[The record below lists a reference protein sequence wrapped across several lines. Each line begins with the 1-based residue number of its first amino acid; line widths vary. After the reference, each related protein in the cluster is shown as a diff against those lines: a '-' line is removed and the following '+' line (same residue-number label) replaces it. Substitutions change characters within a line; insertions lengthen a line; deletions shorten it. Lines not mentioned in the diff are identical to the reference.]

1 MGSLWDTVNGLFGNV
16 NTIVGEGA
24 ETVKTAAGTAQD
36 VLNNAQD
43 VSSAFDNVTLTE
55 SERNKQA
62 TTWSNLPSST
72 KTLVLVGGG
81 AALLLVVA
89 LALRT
94 SHMGGLFP
102 NITPSSSAAASTSQ
116 HQDTSK
122 IVNFGS
128 SSNGTIWAIGG
139 AVVGALLVAYL
150 MRRK

>member
-24 ETVKTAAGTAQD
+24 EAVKTAAGTAQD

-72 KTLVLVGGG
+72 KTLVLVGSG

-89 LALRT
+89 LALR
-94 SHMGGLFP
+94 
-102 NITPSSSAAASTSQ
+102 
-116 HQDTSK
+116 K
-122 IVNFGS
+122 
-128 SSNGTIWAIGG
+128 
-139 AVVGALLVAYL
+139 
-150 MRRK
+150 